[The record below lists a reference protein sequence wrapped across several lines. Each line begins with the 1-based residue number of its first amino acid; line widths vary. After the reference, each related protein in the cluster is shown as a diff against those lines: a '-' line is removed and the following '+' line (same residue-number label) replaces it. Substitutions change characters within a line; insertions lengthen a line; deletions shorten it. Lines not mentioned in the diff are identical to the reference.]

1 MKATGIY
8 KGYETKNGFVT
19 AIIEDTGL
27 ESSPGKRTKWFNAGK
42 KPPTTASGT
51 RVEFEYTSKDHEN
64 GNTYYS
70 IKGGLTEL
78 GAAAPAASG
87 GNVSQGNSPRPND
100 TNASIERQVILKAAV
115 EFVVGSQG
123 NTATPGEVVKAFNA
137 FLPLLQPQATVPK
150 PAPKRVEPEDE
161 NQDEQLPY

>member
-8 KGYETKNGFVT
+8 KGYETKNGFIT

-27 ESSPGKRTKWFNAGK
+27 ESAPGKRTKWFNAGK
-42 KPPTTASGT
+42 KPPATASGT

-64 GNTYYS
+64 GNTYYT

-87 GNVSQGNSPRPND
+87 GVTQGNSPRPND

-137 FLPLLQPQATVPK
+137 FLPLLQPQAAPK
-150 PAPKRVEPEDE
+150 PKPKPVEEQSQDPDDE
-161 NQDEQLPY
+161 IPY